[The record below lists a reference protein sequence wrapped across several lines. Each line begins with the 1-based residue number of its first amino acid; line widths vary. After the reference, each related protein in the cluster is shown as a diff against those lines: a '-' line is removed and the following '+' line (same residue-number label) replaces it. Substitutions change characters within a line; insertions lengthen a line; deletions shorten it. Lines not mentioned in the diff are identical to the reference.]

1 MDTLDTVVEV
11 NVEEKKPKRG
21 RPFKTD
27 KSTPMGDYIAEQAK
41 KSREKQGKNNI
52 VEKYYELY
60 GTKLLLCKKTQKG
73 TVHRTLIGTT
83 TDKKHGEQIKAHMKK
98 IQAEGKLRIKV

>member
-1 MDTLDTVVEV
+1 MSTVDTVAEV
-11 NVEEKKPKRG
+11 NVVEEKPKRG

-27 KSTPMGDYIAEQAK
+27 KSTPIGDYIADQAK
-41 KSREKQGKNNI
+41 KSREKQSENQI
-52 VEKYYELY
+52 VEKYYELC